1 MNRKIYQQ
9 PKAVIFSIKM
19 QKMIANTYNTHKTE
33 GSAQEEAYG
42 RGSSGNWDDEDE

>member
-9 PKAVIFSIKM
+9 PKAVIFNIKM
-19 QKMIANTYNTHKTE
+19 QKMIAITYNTHKAE

-42 RGSSGNWDDEDE
+42 RSSSSDWDDEDE